1 MNPTFKALSALL
13 SYPTLNLLAALPE
26 IWRILAAEAQ
36 LGPEQKADLAQ
47 LIKRLA
53 TEPLLDLEEAYV
65 LLFDRSRSLSL
76 HLFEHVHGEARDRG
90 QAMVDLAEIYSRGGL
105 SVSGGEL
112 PDYLPLF
119 LEYLATLKAD
129 EAGAMLADPLA
140 ILQAL
145 GERLAKRQSDY
156 AGIMSALVALAGG
169 ASESEELK
177 TLRAEPLEDPNDKEA
192 IDRAWE
198 ETMVQFGPGDP
209 DAEGSCP
216 LAREAVARMMDP
228 DPMPEERSDG

>member
-13 SYPTLNLLAALPE
+13 SYPTLDLIAALPE

-36 LGPEQKADLAQ
+36 LGPEQKSDLAP
-47 LIKRLA
+47 LFKRLA

-90 QAMVDLAEIYSRGGL
+90 QAMVDLAAIYAQNGL
-105 SVSGGEL
+105 VVKDREL

-119 LEYLATLKAD
+119 LEFLSTQEPA
-129 EAGAMLADPLA
+129 EARRQLGDPLP
-140 ILQAL
+140 IIQAL
-145 GERLAKRQSDY
+145 AERLKDRKSPY
-156 AGIMSALVALAGG
+156 SVVFHALVELAG
-169 ASESEELK
+169 STPKVDELEA
-177 TLRAEPLEDPNDKEA
+177 LRQAPQDDPNDLEA
-192 IDRAWE
+192 IDKAWE
-198 ETMVQFGPGDP
+198 ETMVQFGPGAP

-216 LAREAVARMMDP
+216 LARDMVALMMDP
-228 DPMPEERSDG
+228 DPMAEEKTDG